1 MQSGFPH
8 SQGGAYPA
16 VQHWRAL
23 TSFQDNN
30 VTPVPLVHPAN
41 GIQNNVV
48 ATQYP
53 GELRV
58 SYNPAQWQQD
68 NTQSQ
73 QHFQGLYHQLESQ
86 ASNAFRYSSAHASA
100 QHGDSFGTSANENSV
115 RQSVYNTRQ
124 QRECSKQKGS
134 NWNTSN
140 CSAALQGDTFGHR
153 AQTLQDQLSS
163 VPESHPLLYALLKG
177 NCESEQ
183 VKSSLAAINCGK
195 TSTKNLD
202 YSGGTHSVPC
212 QQQVSS
218 PPSQTSTENIS
229 PAGEMVP
236 STNDPINNIIL
247 EKVLY
252 FRGILQNRNY
262 GHKCNKGC
270 SVASDKEDVKR
281 QSLNCAGFEQS
292 TAAVGQAPEEESS
305 RSSKENTELTST
317 SEDTGNCA
325 TSAPEKHLPGTLTSP
340 AGNSKHSLETE
351 SFGKNALVDLDLPVK
366 KHLDITMPANGDGK
380 LVYSGD
386 YEDETFVSSNDESK
400 WCDKYLENGMTTL
413 HYSLTALKELIA
425 SLENVETIAEM
436 DNLPK
441 VILQQY
447 WNGDIDNIN
456 LFTFTEYPQIMVK
469 VAATCAKNE
478 DESPV
483 VLTTVPGVTFDE
495 LTEKHPSSTRN
506 SGSSQEENKSLRL
519 NINKN
524 LDDQM
529 AGVSWALKPMT
540 EREKGGLKPVETVGL
555 DNVQGVTD
563 VSDLQTMSC
572 SGVFE
577 NETFEH
583 TSFTETDAYK
593 KRMKEVEDQQHCE
606 VICKEVIKHSKLN
619 SSIDNIRID
628 NVLSIPGT
636 SHGGAREDAGS
647 VHILTDVSIALSEN
661 KVEEHSCPS
670 KSEGEEALS
679 VINLQYE
686 EISDDEGISQLA
698 TELPKTEH
706 KELSFQVSFGNP
718 QYEDISED
726 DNTQT
731 ENMAMEVSS
740 FTVHEPNNKQAP
752 FENESYGHMQGQAQM
767 QTEIISD
774 EELIPK
780 KVVSPVTETLDI
792 AHCPSPCS
800 DDWMVIPISMADL
813 KFEPEDE
820 DLGGPEEVV
829 LNDGGETVKKET
841 QCVTSPTRCELQWPA
856 LEAFDTVASFLQQKG
871 VQFKTLAV
879 VPATSAPENDP
890 DCEKEPHTPQ
900 DRRAS
905 YPESEDSCETE
916 DSCDYS
922 SDSEHNILTVSTQRP
937 VPPQPNESCDT
948 ENSCDYP
955 ASLSP
960 PLSVESVSEDD
971 DEDDD
976 TDVQKGQTRFKQ
988 VQHKKNG
995 QIIDT
1000 IIIDSDTED
1009 ESDEHYK
1016 KKAKA
1021 KRLFTSGSD
1030 DSEDV
1035 PFSQQNRHSPQTV
1048 DSPCGTVG
1056 EVVMQD
1062 ECSESVQHNGQISK
1076 NEDVINLVSDTEDDE
1091 DKNVSP
1097 CVQQKRQSPQ
1107 AMEEYGTFRG
1117 TRLFFADSSLTQHQS
1132 KLVSEERKK
1141 ANPKIIRS
1149 SGSKDSD
1156 ATKIRPPAETVDRLC
1171 GIAKKKPKTS
1181 KLSSEDSQ
1189 KMHSLSADNEAESTL
1204 GPTPVVP
1211 RLFVLKSAQPNN
1223 LKLSKESRDNMHG
1236 DGKTQAPKTGTSKK
1250 TDFCENSTQYP
1261 IIKKQVR
1268 FVFKPKP
1275 PNDRHRATKNIVQT
1289 NVAKPILVS
1298 RPQSLP
1304 DQEGPSTSSGCS
1316 SSTSGQHSEARQSP
1330 SSSRALSQSGKTS
1343 ASSSLPRQQLSSSK
1357 LQRSNSNPSTLD
1369 HHNTPT
1375 EGPSFSATRQS
1386 SAKKQVKKA
1395 WESSHV
1401 PTRIYRK
1408 SYPGT
1413 EEDSGTPKYNL
1424 VNDARLGHIH
1434 DWVPRRRHGSN
1445 ESTPHLLKKSKSDA
1459 IQWTRATNRDTA
1471 NKQRSSAVSKGYK
1484 WSEKPTVAKPTRRYR
1499 R

>member
-317 SEDTGNCA
+317 SED
-325 TSAPEKHLPGTLTSP
+325 
-340 AGNSKHSLETE
+340 
-351 SFGKNALVDLDLPVK
+351 
-366 KHLDITMPANGDGK
+366 
-380 LVYSGD
+380 
-386 YEDETFVSSNDESK
+386 
-400 WCDKYLENGMTTL
+400 
-413 HYSLTALKELIA
+413 
-425 SLENVETIAEM
+425 
-436 DNLPK
+436 
-441 VILQQY
+441 
-447 WNGDIDNIN
+447 
-456 LFTFTEYPQIMVK
+456 TEYPQIMVK